1 MPPPHPPLRLAGDSP
16 LFGVLVAYA
25 SGILVG
31 EWAFPH
37 MVGCQLWLTSFCTG
51 ALLAALVLASRGGRK
66 LRFAAAACAFSAVT
80 GYGALALTADR
91 CNEGDVWPDQ
101 AQTYLVLVDDA
112 PRPSA
117 RSLRV
122 TGQVMGGVADGRKVS
137 WRLACQPGQPLPV
150 PGDLL
155 LCHATV
161 TPPRNAG
168 NPGEFDYAAWL
179 RRQGISGTAFCPT
192 GNWRPA
198 TAVAV
203 SPPLTVRALRLRTAL
218 VSRYTA
224 HFDSTALGVISALTL
239 GDKTRLDTATRDRFS
254 AGGVSHVLALSG
266 LHLSILFA
274 IYQWLVLR
282 HCRQR
287 MASVAMSV
295 IGLAGLWGFAFLAGL
310 PLSLLRAA
318 IMFTVMQV
326 LGLLR
331 RDGLSV
337 NNLVIA
343 ALAIVLIWPQALF
356 DIGWQLSCLSVLA
369 ILLFANRL
377 PAPRFVSRY
386 RLLRCAYGIAGI
398 SFIAQVATAPLV
410 AYHFHSFPVYGLLA
424 NLIIVPL
431 AYPLLGLAIVFFL
444 VPFARTAAAG
454 VIDAL
459 LQVVDLVLR
468 GVTSLPGAVIEV
480 YPSALTTALLYAAL
494 LLAVGTVAASRWR
507 QRRWLLA
514 AATLAVLAAAGVE
527 MWRHRAAACPP
538 QLVFCNL
545 PSATAVHLIADAR
558 HAYLW
563 LPHVGAAADSLAT
576 TPALRRL
583 WASRAMAAPVTVA
596 ADTALPGLHVRGGIA
611 AFNVWRIAV
620 PADTLPAQA
629 PERPF
634 PVDCLFLTRGYRP
647 WPERTLRHF
656 RPRLLVLST
665 GLSIAQRERYTVAAA
680 RRGIA
685 VHDMSRAGALVL
697 TDNAIQ
703 PR

>member
-1 MPPPHPPLRLAGDSP
+1 
-16 LFGVLVAYA
+16 
-25 SGILVG
+25 
-31 EWAFPH
+31 
-37 MVGCQLWLTSFCTG
+37 
-51 ALLAALVLASRGGRK
+51 
-66 LRFAAAACAFSAVT
+66 
-80 GYGALALTADR
+80 
-91 CNEGDVWPDQ
+91 
-101 AQTYLVLVDDA
+101 
-112 PRPSA
+112 
-117 RSLRV
+117 
-122 TGQVMGGVADGRKVS
+122 MGGVADGRKVS

-282 HCRQR
+282 HCRRR

-494 LLAVGTVAASRWR
+494 LLAVVAVAASRWR

-527 MWRHRAAACPP
+527 TWRHRAAACPP

-611 AFNVWRIAV
+611 AFGAWRIAV
-620 PADTLPAQA
+620 PADTLPAQT

-656 RPRLLVLST
+656 RPRLLVLSA